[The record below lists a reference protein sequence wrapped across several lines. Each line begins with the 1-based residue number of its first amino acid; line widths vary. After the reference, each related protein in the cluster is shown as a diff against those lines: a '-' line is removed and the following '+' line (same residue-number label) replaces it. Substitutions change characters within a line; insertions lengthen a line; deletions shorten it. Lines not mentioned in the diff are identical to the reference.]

1 MRGRRKHGEGQV
13 AVDLQSNSR
22 LPAGAR
28 IEIRPGDEAW
38 NDASPLF
45 DLVWPAELRATFSW
59 AHVVWAHSERRVL
72 VWNDRG
78 ELVCHVGF
86 QVRRATWA
94 DSDVMIGG
102 VGGVITRQDSRKQG
116 HASTAIRM
124 AVAEMRDHGRADF
137 ALLVCEPHNFA
148 FYRGLGWR
156 QFDGE
161 LFCEQPAGHVRFDA
175 MTPFVFDLGLAPQG
189 GAIDLCGLPW

>member
-1 MRGRRKHGEGQV
+1 V
-13 AVDLQSNSR
+13 TVDPQSNSG

-28 IEIRPGDEAW
+28 IEIRPGEAAW
-38 NDASPLF
+38 SDARPLF
-45 DLVWPAELRATFSW
+45 EAVWPAQLRATFSW
-59 AHVVWAHSERRVL
+59 AHVVWANAERRVL
-72 VWNDRG
+72 AWNDRG

-86 QVRRATWA
+86 YLRQAKWNDGDVR
-94 DSDVMIGG
+94 IGG
-102 VGGVITRQDSRKQG
+102 IGGVITRQDSRKQG
-116 HASTAIRM
+116 HASTAIRT
-124 AVAEMRDHGRADF
+124 AVAEMRDHGADF

-161 LFCEQPAGHVRFDA
+161 LFCEQPQGRVRFDV
-175 MTPFVFDLGLAPQG
+175 MTPFVFDLRLAPQG

>member
-1 MRGRRKHGEGQV
+1 VAGGSIVRGWV
-13 AVDLQSNSR
+13 AVDLQSNSSS
-22 LPAGAR
+22 PAGAR
-28 IEIRPGDEAW
+28 IEIKPGDAAW

-59 AHVVWAHSERRVL
+59 THVVWANAERRVL
-72 VWNDRG
+72 VWNDRD

-86 QVRRATWA
+86 QLRRAKWA
-94 DSDVMIGG
+94 DSDVLIGG
-102 VGGVITRQDSRKQG
+102 IGGVITRQDSRKLG
-116 HASTAIRM
+116 HASTAIGM
-124 AVAEMRDHGRADF
+124 AVAEMRDRGGADF

-161 LFCEQPAGHVRFDA
+161 LFCEQPGGRVRFEV
-175 MTPFVFDLGLAPQG
+175 MTPFVLDLRLAPRA